1 MPEVAPP
8 NWAKDDFNDFS
19 THHHSIV
26 LSGTRSKF
34 HENASPSEREAI
46 VDAREIGGSVGKRE
60 WILWVVWESVC
71 SSHVPGIAGIDDQLQ
86 LIVVLYFG

>member
-1 MPEVAPP
+1 MLTANVVVRRCGRRTRCVPQVAWP

-34 HENASPSEREAI
+34 HENASPSERGN
-46 VDAREIGGSVGKRE
+46 D
-60 WILWVVWESVC
+60 C
-71 SSHVPGIAGIDDQLQ
+71 
-86 LIVVLYFG
+86 